1 MSWIVKLPLLAN
13 QITPKKYKLK
23 CTRNV
28 PHFKFL
34 IKYPQ
39 TAHSHKLLSL
49 FLCTFF
55 FHSTW
60 KHAVL
65 RINTSCAVSRF
76 TVIFNCTMHT
86 ICISIF
92 RYFMRSRTSTGNR
105 ANIHNHVRMCDA
117 RVTPPIHYVILKA
130 DATNFNIY
138 CNHIAQLFIL
148 IIKHVT
154 PMYFLY
160 RWWAPFN
167 KTRYYKRY
175 NRYHFRCGEHWT
187 FLALMNGYTFGV
199 HTSI

>member
-1 MSWIVKLPLLAN
+1 MHI
-13 QITPKKYKLK
+13 
-23 CTRNV
+23 
-28 PHFKFL
+28 
-34 IKYPQ
+34 
-39 TAHSHKLLSL
+39 
-49 FLCTFF
+49 F

-65 RINTSCAVSRF
+65 RINISCAVSRF
-76 TVIFNCTMHT
+76 SVIFNCTMHT

-92 RYFMRSRTSTGNR
+92 RCFMRSRTPTGNR
-105 ANIHNHVRMCDA
+105 ANIHNHVWMRMCDA

-175 NRYHFRCGEHWT
+175 NRYHFLCGEHRT